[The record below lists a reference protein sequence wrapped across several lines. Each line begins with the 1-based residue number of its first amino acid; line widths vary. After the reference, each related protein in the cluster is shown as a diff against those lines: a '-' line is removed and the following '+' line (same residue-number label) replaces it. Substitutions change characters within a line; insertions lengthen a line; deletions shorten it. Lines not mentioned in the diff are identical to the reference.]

1 MAERLAQH
9 NAKLADEVMAI
20 IIAQMRSETEDNLK
34 YDVNE
39 DDSLLTAVL
48 NTNENDKDSVRD
60 RGLIEQPS
68 GRYSVNRGDVDHLRQ
83 DQANSP

>member
-20 IIAQMRSETEDNLK
+20 IIAQMRSETEDI
-34 YDVNE
+34 YGSNE

-48 NTNENDKDSVRD
+48 NTHENDRDFVRD
-60 RGLIEQPS
+60 SGVLEQPS
-68 GRYSVNRGDVDHLRQ
+68 GRYSVNRGDVDYLRQ
-83 DQANSP
+83 D